1 MNKKIK
7 KVTGLMK
14 NGKGGK
20 IITKFASTAP
30 KCHSYCVKNDDRE
43 VEDSQFI
50 RAKLGTNHK

>member
-30 KCHSYCVKNDDRE
+30 KCYYYCVKNDYDE
-43 VEDSQFI
+43 VEE
-50 RAKLGTNHK
+50 